1 MAVLEK
7 ELVVRERWDLDT
19 FVELFSEKRRSI
31 ILTGGMIVNVDLEA
45 TSIAAVIEAFILGE
59 LSKKQD
65 LMKA

>member
-19 FVELFSEKRRSI
+19 FVALFSEKRRSI
-31 ILTGGMIVNVDLEA
+31 ILTGGMIANVDLEG

-59 LSKKQD
+59 LLKKQD
-65 LMKA
+65 LMKP